1 MHQAGTKTLLAPAV
15 MAACMLAVLP
25 AEAEDY
31 PYPGVFMNFDRKT
44 YEAFSPTLKDVACY
58 EQLFVQDEKGD
69 FTTYVLDGLQ
79 WLRDRKIVYLVEL
92 SGHCD
97 FFARAGIEQCSTEDA
112 ADGSKKIT
120 FNRLLSADGFGVN
133 ERLYQS
139 EEALLTDRGE
149 DAIRAKCGSADA
161 IKPFLTTDKLQKG
174 SCHEAGKEGE
184 ECYYEPSAAPTYNDM
199 VGNELRKIRD
209 TIQKR

>member
-1 MHQAGTKTLLAPAV
+1 MKTLLAPAV
-15 MAACMLAVLP
+15 MAACMLAALP

-79 WLRDRKIVYLVEL
+79 WLRDRKIVYLVES

-139 EEALLTDRGE
+139 EEALLTDR
-149 DAIRAKCGSADA
+149 ARMRSA
-161 IKPFLTTDKLQKG
+161 
-174 SCHEAGKEGE
+174 
-184 ECYYEPSAAPTYNDM
+184 PSAAAPM
-199 VGNELRKIRD
+199 RSSRS
-209 TIQKR
+209 

>member
-1 MHQAGTKTLLAPAV
+1 MHQAGTRTLLALAV
-15 MAACMLAVLP
+15 MAGCLVAAGP
-25 AEAEDY
+25 ARAEDY

-58 EQLFVQDEKGD
+58 EHLFVQNEKGD

-79 WLRDRKIVYLVEL
+79 WLRDRKVVYLIAA

-97 FFARAGIEQCSTEDA
+97 FFARAGIEQCATEDA
-112 ADGSKKIT
+112 ADGTRTVT
-120 FNRLLSADGFGVN
+120 FNRLLSADALGVS

-139 EEALLTDRGE
+139 DEALLNDRGE
-149 DAIRAKCGSADA
+149 DAIRTRCGSLDA

-174 SCHEAGKEGE
+174 SCHEVGKEAE
-184 ECYYEPSAAPTYNDM
+184 ECYDEPSAAPTYNDM

-209 TIQKR
+209 LIQKK

>member
-1 MHQAGTKTLLAPAV
+1 MHQARMKTLLAPAV
-15 MAACMLAVLP
+15 MAACMLAALP

-79 WLRDRKIVYLVEL
+79 WLRDRKIVYLVES

-97 FFARAGIEQCSTEDA
+97 FFARAASSSARPRTPPTAARKSRSTACLAPTGSGSMSGCTSRRRLSSPTA
-112 ADGSKKIT
+112 A
-120 FNRLLSADGFGVN
+120 RMRSA
-133 ERLYQS
+133 
-139 EEALLTDRGE
+139 
-149 DAIRAKCGSADA
+149 
-161 IKPFLTTDKLQKG
+161 
-174 SCHEAGKEGE
+174 
-184 ECYYEPSAAPTYNDM
+184 PSAAAPM
-199 VGNELRKIRD
+199 RSSRS
-209 TIQKR
+209 